1 MSNKFKIIDS
11 HSHYDDE
18 SFNEDREE
26 VLNQITSNGVIGI
39 LNCASSY
46 ESLKATDELTKKYDY
61 IYGALG
67 IHPENAN
74 EMNDDVLKEIKS
86 YIKENSKIIAIGEI
100 GLDYYWDENPSKEIQ
115 KEVFIGE
122 SGCGKSMMAL
132 SIMGL
137 VPIPPGRIAGG
148 EILYCGTD
156 LLTLEKDAILDIR
169 GKRIAMIFQEPM
181 NSLNPVFTVG
191 NQLVET
197 LLRHE
202 DMTRRD
208 AWDKSV
214 DMLKAVGIPSP
225 EKRMHDYSFQM
236 SGGMRQRVM
245 IAMSLCLD
253 PDILIADEPTTAL
266 DVTVQ
271 AQILDLLREMQ
282 DRVGASIIMITHD
295 LGVVAEVSDKV
306 AVMYAGR
313 KVEEGSVEQI
323 LFNPQHPYTK
333 ALKGCIP
340 HLQRTPTSG
349 RHRLHEIPG
358 MVLGMAELG
367 KDRCS
372 FYERCPCGKP
382 ECMEHNPPAK
392 AIDAG
397 HEVACWL
404 YS

>member
-1 MSNKFKIIDS
+1 MVEIHDLHVRFHGASREAVAGIDLTIR
-11 HSHYDDE
+11 DG
-18 SFNEDREE
+18 E
-26 VLNQITSNGVIGI
+26 VV
-39 LNCASSY
+39 
-46 ESLKATDELTKKYDY
+46 
-61 IYGALG
+61 
-67 IHPENAN
+67 
-74 EMNDDVLKEIKS
+74 
-86 YIKENSKIIAIGEI
+86 
-100 GLDYYWDENPSKEIQ
+100 GL
-115 KEVFIGE
+115 VGE
-122 SGCGKSMMAL
+122 SGSGKTVTAMTL
-132 SIMGL
+132 SGL
-137 VPIPPGRIAGG
+137 IERKKVTLSGEVRFDGRD
-148 EILYCGTD
+148 ILR
-156 LLTLEKDAILDIR
+156 LPRAELRAIQGREL
-169 GKRIAMIFQEPM
+169 GVVFQEPM
-181 NSLNPVFTVG
+181 TAMDPLMRIGPQVEEALAVHT
-191 NQLVET
+191 QLTKEQRRARA
-197 LLRHE
+197 LEALRDVDLPAPEEIYRKYPHE
-202 DMTRRD
+202 C
-208 AWDKSV
+208 
-214 DMLKAVGIPSP
+214 
-225 EKRMHDYSFQM
+225 
-236 SGGMRQRVM
+236 SGGQLQRVM
-245 IAMSLCLD
+245 IAAAIVTD
-253 PDILIADEPTTAL
+253 PHLLLLDEPTTAL

-295 LGVVAEVSDKV
+295 LGVIAEVSDKV

>member
-1 MSNKFKIIDS
+1 MVEIHDLHVRFHGASREAVAGIDLTIR
-11 HSHYDDE
+11 DG
-18 SFNEDREE
+18 E
-26 VLNQITSNGVIGI
+26 VV
-39 LNCASSY
+39 
-46 ESLKATDELTKKYDY
+46 
-61 IYGALG
+61 
-67 IHPENAN
+67 
-74 EMNDDVLKEIKS
+74 
-86 YIKENSKIIAIGEI
+86 
-100 GLDYYWDENPSKEIQ
+100 GL
-115 KEVFIGE
+115 VGE
-122 SGCGKSMMAL
+122 SGSGKTVTAMTL
-132 SIMGL
+132 SGL
-137 VPIPPGRIAGG
+137 IERKKVTLSGEVRFDGRD
-148 EILYCGTD
+148 ILR
-156 LLTLEKDAILDIR
+156 LPRAELRAIQGREL
-169 GKRIAMIFQEPM
+169 GVVFQEPM
-181 NSLNPVFTVG
+181 TAMDPLMRIGPQVEEALAVHT
-191 NQLVET
+191 QLTKEQRRARA
-197 LLRHE
+197 LEALRDVDLPAPEEIYRKYPHE
-202 DMTRRD
+202 C
-208 AWDKSV
+208 
-214 DMLKAVGIPSP
+214 
-225 EKRMHDYSFQM
+225 
-236 SGGMRQRVM
+236 SGGQLQRVM
-245 IAMSLCLD
+245 IAAAIVTD
-253 PDILIADEPTTAL
+253 PHLLLLDEPTTAL

-340 HLQRTPTSG
+340 HLQRTPASG